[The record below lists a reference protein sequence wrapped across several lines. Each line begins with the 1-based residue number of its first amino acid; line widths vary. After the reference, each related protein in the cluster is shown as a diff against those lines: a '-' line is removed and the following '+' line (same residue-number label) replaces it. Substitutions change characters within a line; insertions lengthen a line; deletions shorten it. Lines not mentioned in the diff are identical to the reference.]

1 VLGPQPPA
9 RAGSAPVVVVEPDSF
24 LSSKGTVPFAGFREQ
39 WEKLFRPHFAWRSP
53 RTSLE

>member
-1 VLGPQPPA
+1 VLGPHPQA

-24 LSSKGTVPFAGFREQ
+24 LSSKGTVPFAGFKEQ